1 MLEYSTLLEQYED
14 IEMKARPKPIYRDN
28 IYHDGIEN
36 VEDTEIPWTLVN
48 EMESRISDSNSDI
61 EFFLAHKN

>member
-1 MLEYSTLLEQYED
+1 
-14 IEMKARPKPIYRDN
+14 MKAKPKPIYRDN
-28 IYHDGIEN
+28 IYHDGIGN

-61 EFFLAHKN
+61 ELFLAHKN

>member
-1 MLEYSTLLEQYED
+1 MLEYSTFLEQYED
-14 IEMKARPKPIYRDN
+14 IEMKAKPKPIYRDN
-28 IYHDGIEN
+28 IYHDGIGN

-61 EFFLAHKN
+61 ELFLAHKN